1 MTNQLPGYGNNSVVI
16 SIPGFLAPEWASGVS
31 RIEKRPNFHI
41 VRRIRNWKEPQ
52 YLKEALKVKQI
63 VCIEQFEPPPPHLTP
78 PLIKGALG
86 VLNYGRECAKL
97 KGKK

>member
-1 MTNQLPGYGNNSVVI
+1 MGTTVSVVI
-16 SIPGFLAPEWASGVS
+16 SIPGFFAPEWASGVC

-41 VRRIRNWKEPQ
+41 VRRKRNWKESQ
-52 YLKEALKVKQI
+52 YLKEAQKVKQI

-86 VLNYGRECAKL
+86 ALNYGRECVKL